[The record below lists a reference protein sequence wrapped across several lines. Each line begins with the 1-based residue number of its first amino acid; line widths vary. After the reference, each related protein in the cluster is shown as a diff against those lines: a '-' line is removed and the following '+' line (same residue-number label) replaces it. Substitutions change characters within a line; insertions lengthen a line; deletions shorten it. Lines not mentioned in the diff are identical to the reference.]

1 MERGDEEKGKMEE
14 ELEEKE
20 ESVRKNKR
28 NKGGG
33 K

>member
-14 ELEEKE
+14 ELEENE